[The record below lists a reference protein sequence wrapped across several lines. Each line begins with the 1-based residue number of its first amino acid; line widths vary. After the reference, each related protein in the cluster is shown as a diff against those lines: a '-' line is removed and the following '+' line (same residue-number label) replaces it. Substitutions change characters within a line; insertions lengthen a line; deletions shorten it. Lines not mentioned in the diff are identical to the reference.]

1 MLPAVSG
8 PHFRASKAYFSV
20 VVLLCAVLHQLFLY
34 FWRCLKTILERERER
49 CFCFLF
55 LSCLLSFI
63 PLYSLCCIIYCFSTI
78 LSSLFSVLSL
88 LSSLFADL
96 SCYCFCRC
104 WHIML
109 KRIYYTIYFLSPS
122 LCLSSLSLLPPPRR
136 WGANSTH
143 ECAKHR
149 TPSNTQHLGRR
160 DARSVKYFIIQHSLL
175 NIILNSTI

>member
-1 MLPAVSG
+1 MDPKNWRLSISIFRVPLFLAPQEPLGNDPETPPERSKRTFGRPRGLSG
-8 PHFRASKAYFSV
+8 CFQPSQDLIFEPPRPIFLLLFYYVQCFINCFYTFGSASKQY
-20 VVLLCAVLHQLFLY
+20 Y
-34 FWRCLKTILERERER
+34 I
-49 CFCFLF
+49 
-55 LSCLLSFI
+55 
-63 PLYSLCCIIYCFSTI
+63 
-78 LSSLFSVLSL
+78 
-88 LSSLFADL
+88 SLFANL

-160 DARSVKYFIIQHSLL
+160 DARSVKSAAPCLSGVQGV
-175 NIILNSTI
+175 